1 MDFTVVIVALFAFM
15 AVSAIADAIESR
27 GCDSEYRDL
36 DKRVAR
42 LEELA
47 IGSIN
52 KRDYQSGIPGV
63 DTNTLLS
70 QEEINEIVRRFKA
83 NLEINNVGDKP

>member
-52 KRDYQSGIPGV
+52 KGIIRAASP
-63 DTNTLLS
+63 
-70 QEEINEIVRRFKA
+70 E
-83 NLEINNVGDKP
+83 